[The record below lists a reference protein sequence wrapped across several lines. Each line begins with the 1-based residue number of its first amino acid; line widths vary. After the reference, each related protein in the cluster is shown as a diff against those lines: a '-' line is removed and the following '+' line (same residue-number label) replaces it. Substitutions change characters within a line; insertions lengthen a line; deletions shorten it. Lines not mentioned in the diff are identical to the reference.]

1 MLGQIMNKLLQIALT
16 KIDGV
21 GPRTARQLLAHCGSV
36 EEIFSSAKKHL
47 LAIPG
52 VGSSIADAVLSKS
65 CLLAAEAELLFTEK
79 HRISVV
85 WIGDEDYPYRLK
97 QCEDAPILFFYKGAM
112 DWNER
117 PVVSVVGT
125 RNATAYGRKLCEDLV
140 YGLKDL
146 APLIVSGLAYGI
158 DVCAHR
164 VALKHGLATI
174 GVLGHGLDRIYPA
187 VHREVASRMLDSG
200 GLLTEFPSG
209 TKPDKPNF
217 PMRNRIIAGM
227 ADVVVVVEAAAKGG
241 ALITAEIANS
251 YNRDVCTFPG
261 SIEQEYSAGCNYLI
275 KTHRAHLIRNAE
287 DLLYLMN
294 WTKKEK
300 KSVGKQLS
308 LLPTDLSKDEQKV
321 YRFLQENDQATV
333 DEIAI
338 YCDWPQ
344 SKLAMILLEMEMND
358 HVISLPGKV
367 YKPI

>member
-1 MLGQIMNKLLQIALT
+1 MSKLLQIALT

-36 EEIFSSAKKHL
+36 EEIFASSKKQL
-47 LAIPG
+47 LSIPG
-52 VGSSIADAVLSKS
+52 IGFSIADAILSKS
-65 CLLAAEAELLFTEK
+65 CLQAAEQELSFVEK
-79 HRISVV
+79 HRISVI
-85 WIGDEDYPYRLK
+85 WIENENYPYRLK
-97 QCEDAPILFFYKGAM
+97 ECEDAPILFFYKGIM
-112 DWNER
+112 EWNDR

-125 RNATAYGRKLCEDLV
+125 RNATGYGRKLCEELIG
-140 YGLKDL
+140 GLKDVG
-146 APLIVSGLAYGI
+146 PLIVSGLAYGI
-158 DVCAHR
+158 DICAHR
-164 VALKHGLATI
+164 TALKYELPTI

-187 VHREVASRMLDSG
+187 VHREVASRMLEKG

-209 TKPDKPNF
+209 TKPDRPNF

-251 YNRDVCTFPG
+251 YNRDVCAFPG
-261 SIEQEYSAGCNYLI
+261 SVDQEYSAGCNYLI
-275 KTHRAHLIRNAE
+275 KTHRAHLIRSAE

-294 WTKKEK
+294 WTRQEK
-300 KSVGKQLS
+300 KQEGKQLN
-308 LLPTDLSKDEQKV
+308 LLPPNLSKDEQKV
-321 YRFLQENDQATV
+321 YSFLKENEQATV

-358 HVISLPGKV
+358 LIISLPGKV
-367 YKPI
+367 YKTI